1 MRTVVITGAGSGIG
15 AATTVRLDRC
25 GWRVFAGVHSRHEGE
40 VLDRQTS
47 DHVTVHQLDVSSPDL
62 IKAFAGEVDLA
73 LGGDGLDALVDNAGK
88 GFLGPLE
95 TLPIE
100 SLREQFEVNV
110 IGQVA
115 VTQQFLPM
123 LRRSEGSRLVFV
135 GSVGGRVA
143 AGFAGAYYASKHAL
157 EAIADAWRQELTPEG
172 IHVVIVEPGPLAT
185 PIWSKAAK
193 TLDSLPPNDLYRDR
207 LDALRRR
214 VERRGKDSAGPAE
227 AVELIVRAVTASR
240 PHTRYANGLAATVLP
255 AVRQLIPDR
264 VFDRLALRIT
274 TSADVGSGYRSGMT
288 AEPNPVEPLGVPPE
302 ADPSRATE
310 PNPVEPLGRPA
321 PAEPEGPPSTDEPD
335 ETPRSD
341 VPDEA
346 RRSDRQEGAR

>member
-1 MRTVVITGAGSGIG
+1 MRSVVITGAGSGIG
-15 AATTVRLDRC
+15 AATTIALDRS
-25 GWRVFAGVHSRHEGE
+25 GWRVFAGVHSREDGN

-47 DHVTVHQLDVSSPDL
+47 DHVTVHLLDVTSPDQ

-73 LGGDGLDALVDNAGK
+73 LGGDGLHALVDNAGK
-88 GFLGPLE
+88 GIFGPLE
-95 TLPIE
+95 ILPIE
-100 SLREQFEVNV
+100 SLRDQFEVNV

-115 VTQQFLPM
+115 VTQQFLPI
-123 LRRSEGSRLVFV
+123 LRRSEGSRVVFV

-143 AGFAGAYYASKHAL
+143 AGFAGAYHASKYAL

-193 TLDSLPPNDLYRDR
+193 TLDALPPSDLYRDR

-214 VERRGKDSAGPAE
+214 VQRRGKESASPEE

-240 PHTRYANGLAATVLP
+240 PRTRYANGLAATALP
-255 AVRQLIPDR
+255 AVRRLIPDR

-274 TSADVGSGYRSGMT
+274 TH
-288 AEPNPVEPLGVPPE
+288 PVENKH
-302 ADPSRATE
+302 A
-310 PNPVEPLGRPA
+310 
-321 PAEPEGPPSTDEPD
+321 
-335 ETPRSD
+335 
-341 VPDEA
+341 
-346 RRSDRQEGAR
+346 